1 MNKEVEEYEEKSK
14 KLFFDKMQKVYLK
27 LANEIEIIK
36 ENSKCFFNEEFEIP
50 NIGITTNNKIVEL
63 LHEFRESEISL
74 FASEIEKTK
83 SVSSSF
89 IGDSIFNDV
98 FNELDIGA
106 KTIKQYN
113 NSMEEIIIKKVKDNV
128 KKEKK
133 TFKNR
138 LINKKNKNNKVI
150 EISVTKNELN
160 EILELYNQYKDI
172 NDKIWNYNLKDNIID
187 SLVKNF
193 RTNSYRPSVV
203 PALVENIV
211 PELKKLGLEDLVPEL
226 KQELINE
233 YKKDLPK
240 NFKED
245 TPQGVIDLFV
255 PNFNKNENKKENKE
269 ENESKEKEER

>member
-138 LINKKNKNNKVI
+138 LINKNNKNNKVI

-193 RTNSYRPSVV
+193 RANSYRPSVV

-255 PNFNKNENKKENKE
+255 PNFNKNENKNENKK

>member
-138 LINKKNKNNKVI
+138 LINKNNKNNKVI

-193 RTNSYRPSVV
+193 RANSYRPSVV